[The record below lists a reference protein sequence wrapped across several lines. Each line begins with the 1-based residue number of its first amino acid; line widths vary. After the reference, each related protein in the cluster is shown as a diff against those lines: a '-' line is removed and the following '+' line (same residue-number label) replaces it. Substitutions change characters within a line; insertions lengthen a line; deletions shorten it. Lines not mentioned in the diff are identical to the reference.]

1 MLLLWER
8 AGRQLHQLTH
18 VVVCLEAIRLLV
30 RVAILQLAE
39 VALSTL
45 NYHFLA
51 VQEAEGKMVE
61 RVALV
66 TQVVILQ
73 WKVLLAV
80 LVAGLEILMVAV
92 VAEAQAPLVLME
104 PILLVEMV
112 ALVQQT
118 QLVVHQ

>member
-1 MLLLWER
+1 
-8 AGRQLHQLTH
+8 
-18 VVVCLEAIRLLV
+18 
-30 RVAILQLAE
+30 
-39 VALSTL
+39 
-45 NYHFLA
+45 
-51 VQEAEGKMVE
+51 
-61 RVALV
+61 
-66 TQVVILQ
+66 VVILQ

-104 PILLVEMV
+104 PVRLVEMV